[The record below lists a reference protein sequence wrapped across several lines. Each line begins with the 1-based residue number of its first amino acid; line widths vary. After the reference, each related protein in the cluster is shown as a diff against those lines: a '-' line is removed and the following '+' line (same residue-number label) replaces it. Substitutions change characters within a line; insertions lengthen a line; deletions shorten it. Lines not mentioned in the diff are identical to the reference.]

1 MEVDRLSDEQLLEQF
16 LAGRRACFDALVR
29 RHEDRIFALAL
40 RMMEDRSEA
49 LDASQE
55 IFLTLWRRASSF
67 RGDSSFST
75 WLYRI
80 GINTCHDLLRKR
92 KRVPQ
97 PLEELPEPQE
107 ARAGVEEGVTLR
119 MDLAGALAEIQ
130 SDYREAVLMH
140 DLGGVPYDEIAR
152 LTGVPVGTV
161 KSRISRGRRALA
173 AALEHRLPAES
184 SKPPGARSS

>member
-1 MEVDRLSDEQLLEQF
+1 LEVDELNDEQLLDQF
-16 LAGRRACFDALVR
+16 IAGRRACFDALVR

-40 RMMEDRSEA
+40 RMMGDRSEA

-55 IFLTLWRRASSF
+55 IFLTLWRRARSF
-67 RGDSSFST
+67 RGDSSLST

-97 PLEELPEPQE
+97 PHEELPEPAEGRPGMEE
-107 ARAGVEEGVTLR
+107 AIALR
-119 MDLAGALAEIQ
+119 MDLARALTEIQ
-130 SDYREAVLMH
+130 SDYRDAVLMH
-140 DLGGVPYDEIAR
+140 DLGGVPYEEIAR

-173 AALEHRLPAES
+173 AALEHPSSAEP
-184 SKPPGARSS
+184 SKPPGARWR

>member
-1 MEVDRLSDEQLLEQF
+1 LEVDGLTDEQLLDQF
-16 LAGRRACFDALVR
+16 IDGSRRCFDALVR

-40 RMMEDRSEA
+40 RMMGDRSEA

-55 IFLTLWRRASSF
+55 IFLTLWRRAGSF

-97 PLEELPEPQE
+97 PHEEPPEPVDGRPGMEE
-107 ARAGVEEGVTLR
+107 AVTLR
-119 MDLAGALAEIQ
+119 MDLAQALAGIQ
-130 SDYREAVLMH
+130 SDYRDAVLMH

-173 AALEHRLPAES
+173 AALEHPPSAES
-184 SKPPGARSS
+184 SKPPRARRR

>member
-1 MEVDRLSDEQLLEQF
+1 MEVEGLSDEQLLEQF

-40 RMMEDRSEA
+40 RMMGDRSEA

-55 IFLTLWRRASSF
+55 IFLTLWRRARSF

-97 PLEELPEPQE
+97 PQEELPEPVDG
-107 ARAGVEEGVTLR
+107 RPGVEEGVALR
-119 MDLAGALAEIQ
+119 MDLAQALAAIQ
-130 SDYREAVLMH
+130 SDYRDAVLMH

-173 AALEHRLPAES
+173 AALEHPLSAES
-184 SKPPGARSS
+184 SKPPGAQWR

>member
-1 MEVDRLSDEQLLEQF
+1 LDVEGLSDEQLLDQF

-40 RMMEDRSEA
+40 RMMGDRSEA

-55 IFLTLWRRASSF
+55 IFLTLWRRARSF

-97 PLEELPEPQE
+97 PQEELPESVDRRP
-107 ARAGVEEGVTLR
+107 GLEEGVALR
-119 MDLAGALAEIQ
+119 LDLARALATIQ
-130 SDYREAVLMH
+130 GDYRDAVLMH
-140 DLGGVPYDEIAR
+140 DLGGVPYEEIAR

-173 AALEHRLPAES
+173 EVLEHPLSAES
-184 SKPPGARSS
+184 SKPPRAQWS

>member
-1 MEVDRLSDEQLLEQF
+1 LEVERLSDEQLLDQF
-16 LAGRRACFDALVR
+16 IAGRRACFDALVR

-40 RMMEDRSEA
+40 RMMGDRSEA

-97 PLEELPEPQE
+97 PQEELPEPVD
-107 ARAGVEEGVTLR
+107 AGPDIEEGVAVR

-130 SDYREAVLMH
+130 SDYRDAVLMH

-173 AALEHRLPAES
+173 AALEHRLSAES

>member
-1 MEVDRLSDEQLLEQF
+1 LEVERLSDEQLLDQF
-16 LAGRRACFDALVR
+16 IAGRRACFDALVR

-40 RMMEDRSEA
+40 RMMGDRSEA

-97 PLEELPEPQE
+97 PQEELPEPVD
-107 ARAGVEEGVTLR
+107 AGPDIEEGVAVR
-119 MDLAGALAEIQ
+119 MDLARALAEIQ
-130 SDYREAVLMH
+130 SDYRDAVLMH
-140 DLGGVPYDEIAR
+140 DLGGVPYEEIAR

-173 AALEHRLPAES
+173 AALEHRLSAES

>member
-1 MEVDRLSDEQLLEQF
+1 LEVERLSDEQLLDQF
-16 LAGRRACFDALVR
+16 IAGRRACFDALVR

-40 RMMEDRSEA
+40 RMMGDRSEA

-97 PLEELPEPQE
+97 PQEELPEPVD
-107 ARAGVEEGVTLR
+107 AGPDIEEGVAVR
-119 MDLAGALAEIQ
+119 MDLARALAEIQ
-130 SDYREAVLMH
+130 SDYRDAVLMH

-173 AALEHRLPAES
+173 AALEHRLSAES

>member
-1 MEVDRLSDEQLLEQF
+1 MEVERLSDEQLLDQF
-16 LAGRRACFDALVR
+16 IAGRRACFDALVR

-40 RMMEDRSEA
+40 RMMGDRSEA

-97 PLEELPEPQE
+97 PQEELPEPVD
-107 ARAGVEEGVTLR
+107 AGPDIEEGVAVR

-130 SDYREAVLMH
+130 SDYRDAVLMH

-173 AALEHRLPAES
+173 AALEHRLSAES

>member
-1 MEVDRLSDEQLLEQF
+1 LEVERLSDEQLLDQF
-16 LAGRRACFDALVR
+16 IAGRRACFDALVR

-40 RMMEDRSEA
+40 RMMGDRSEA

-55 IFLTLWRRASSF
+55 IFFTLWRRASSF

-97 PLEELPEPQE
+97 PQEELPEPVD
-107 ARAGVEEGVTLR
+107 AGPDIEEGVAVR
-119 MDLAGALAEIQ
+119 MDLARALAEIQ
-130 SDYREAVLMH
+130 SDYRDAVLMH

-173 AALEHRLPAES
+173 AALEHRLSAES